1 MNQEQKAAFELGAGY
16 SADDL
21 SLAISGFVA
30 VLLFLFVAWVLLSA
44 YRGWADRSLALKKF
58 GGTLL
63 RLAVLLFVVLLII
76 SR

>member
-30 VLLFLFVAWVLLSA
+30 VIVFLFVAWVLLSA
-44 YRGWADRSLALKKF
+44 YRGWADRSLALKKV
-58 GGTLL
+58 GGIVL
-63 RLAVLLFVVLLII
+63 RIGLLLFIVLLII
-76 SR
+76 SS